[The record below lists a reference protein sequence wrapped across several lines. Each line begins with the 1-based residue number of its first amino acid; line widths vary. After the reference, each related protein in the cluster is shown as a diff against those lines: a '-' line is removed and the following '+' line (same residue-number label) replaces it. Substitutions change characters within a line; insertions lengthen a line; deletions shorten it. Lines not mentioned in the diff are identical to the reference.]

1 MGALFS
7 LKGSFNF
14 SQAVRDSLWGHIYL
28 TPELEE
34 TTHTPVFNR
43 LYSIKQ
49 LGPTE
54 IVYPGATHT
63 RASHSF
69 GVYHIALRLTDS
81 LLAKGAGEWVTKE
94 GTAAFMAAALFH
106 DLGHFPFTHSLK
118 ELPLKDHE
126 DLTAD
131 AILAEPL
138 KSLIAKTGA
147 DPQQVAA
154 IVSDSIQT
162 TDTETLFFRKL
173 LSGVLDPD
181 KLDYLNRD
189 AFFCGVPYGIQD
201 IDFIL
206 AHLVP
211 DKQKGVMLDSQ
222 GIMSV
227 EHLLFSKYLMYRAVY
242 WNKSVR
248 TATSMMKKALYS
260 ALEQKLVAPEELYAA
275 DDDSIY
281 RLLLSQDFKEKKCA
295 ALLKERKLYRIVAE
309 IPFDENNSEH
319 KKLENL
325 EYRTEREEQL
335 ARANSLEPQDVI
347 IDVPERISFETDL
360 WIYSENKPFSESSTV
375 FGKETVRNFTHN
387 IRKIR
392 VCASPDCKLS
402 QKEKIVGFI
411 ENNM

>member
-1 MGALFS
+1 MGTLLS

-14 SQAVRDSLWGHIYL
+14 SQAVRDSLWQHIYL
-28 TPELEE
+28 TPELEA
-34 TTHTPVFNR
+34 TPQTPVFNR

-69 GVYHIALRLTDS
+69 GVYHIALRLIDS

-94 GTAAFMAAALFH
+94 GISSFMSAALFH

-147 DPQQVAA
+147 DPLQVAA
-154 IVSDSIQT
+154 IVSDSIKT
-162 TDTETLFFRKL
+162 DDTETLFFRKL

-211 DKQKGVMLDSQ
+211 DRQKGIMLDSA

-227 EHLLFSKYLMYRAVY
+227 EHLLFSKYLMYKAVY

-248 TATSMMKKALYS
+248 TATAMMKKALYS
-260 ALEQKLVAPEELYAA
+260 ALVKNLVTPEELYAA

-281 RLLLSQDFKEKKCA
+281 RLLLALDFKEKKCA
-295 ALLKERKLYRIVAE
+295 VLLKERKLYRIVAE
-309 IPFDENNSEH
+309 IPFDESNPIH

-325 EYRTEREEQL
+325 EFRTEQEKQL
-335 ARANSLEPQDVI
+335 AGAISLEPHEVI
-347 IDVPERISFETDL
+347 IDVPEKISFETDL
-360 WIYSENKPFSESSTV
+360 WIYSENKPFSVSSTV
-375 FGKETVRNFTHN
+375 FGKDTVQNFTKS

-392 VCASPDCKLS
+392 ICAAPDCKLS
-402 QKEKIVGFI
+402 TKEKIVGFI

>member
-1 MGALFS
+1 MGSLLS

-14 SQAVRDSLWGHIYL
+14 SQAVRDSLWQHIYL

-69 GVYHIALRLTDS
+69 GVYHIALRLIDS

-94 GTAAFMAAALFH
+94 GIAAFMAAALFH

-138 KSLIAKTGA
+138 KSLITKTGA
-147 DPQQVAA
+147 DPLQVAA
-154 IVSDSIQT
+154 IVSDSIKT
-162 TDTETLFFRKL
+162 DDTETVFFRKL

-206 AHLVP
+206 SHLVP

-260 ALEQKLVAPEELYAA
+260 ALEQKFVTPEQLYAA

-281 RLLLSQDFKEKKCA
+281 RLLLALDFKEKKCA
-295 ALLKERKLYRIVAE
+295 ALLKERKLYRIIQE
-309 IPFDENNSEH
+309 IPFDDTNPLH
-319 KKLENL
+319 KKLEDL
-325 EYRTEREEQL
+325 GFRTQEEKRL
-335 ARANSLEPQDVI
+335 ADANSLKPEDII

-375 FGKETVRNFTHN
+375 FGKDTVQNFTKS

-392 VCASPDCKLS
+392 ICAAPDCKLS
-402 QKEKIVGFI
+402 TKEKIVGFI
-411 ENNM
+411 